1 VTEVGA
7 MAGVDRPLPTG
18 RMVCELPVMVIR
30 QEWYF
35 EPSVRG
41 VLGTNK
47 EPKAEGADGE
57 GPHRGVIAA
66 PTADEPSDNE
76 GDQPDAADPQKVM
89 PHRHVSTCWAFSQK
103 K

>member
-1 VTEVGA
+1 
-7 MAGVDRPLPTG
+7 MAGVDRPLSTG
-18 RMVCELPVMVIR
+18 RMVCELPVVVIR
-30 QEWYF
+30 QERDF
-35 EPSVRG
+35 EPSVHG

-47 EPKAEGADGE
+47 EPKAKGADGE

-89 PHRHVSTCWAFSQK
+89 PHRRVSTCWAFSQK